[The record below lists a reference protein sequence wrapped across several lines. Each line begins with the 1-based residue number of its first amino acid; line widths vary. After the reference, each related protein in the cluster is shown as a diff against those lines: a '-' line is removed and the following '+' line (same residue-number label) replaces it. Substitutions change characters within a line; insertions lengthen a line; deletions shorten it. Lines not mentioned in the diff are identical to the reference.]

1 MKTALKIIGITF
13 LFLSCNGSE
22 KTIVELKKE
31 AYNKEIIYQTERA
44 DYHFDYQE
52 LIEYCK
58 KEDNGEP
65 NDFSFKDV
73 IRYVESFPEN
83 PVLIPDTLGTKM
95 EKESEVNFN
104 ESDSLIRIRDQEHPY
119 AWVTEEIEWAIIKFA
134 KKGNLRIYEKY
145 TNSFADTIIVDKVEA
160 NWYGETNIHL
170 KNDTMI
176 FSALRW
182 IR

>member
-1 MKTALKIIGITF
+1 MCIRDRDK
-13 LFLSCNGSE
+13 
-22 KTIVELKKE
+22 
-31 AYNKEIIYQTERA
+31 
-44 DYHFDYQE
+44 
-52 LIEYCK
+52 
-58 KEDNGEP
+58 GEP

-73 IRYVESFPEN
+73 IRYVESFPDN

-95 EKESEVNFN
+95 EKENEINFN
-104 ESDSLIRIRDQEHPY
+104 ESDSLIRIRDQEHAY

-134 KKGNLRIYEKY
+134 MKGNLKIFEKY
-145 TNSFADTIIVDKVEA
+145 TNAFADTIIVEKVEA
-160 NWYGETNIHL
+160 DWYGETNILL